1 MKLQEIFAQIPDPRI
16 NRRKLHLLDD
26 ILLLT
31 LLAVICGAESYEA
44 IELFGKS
51 KCEFLKQILQLP
63 NGIPSHDTLERVFKR
78 IDSTA
83 FEAAFIQWIKTLEI
97 STEGKVISI
106 DGKTV
111 RGSQDNKHGKYA
123 IHLVSAWCSANS
135 LMLGQI
141 KTEMKSNE
149 ITAIPDLLD
158 LIDVGGGIIT
168 IDAMGCQKDIAEK
181 IIGKKADYILAVK
194 QNQETL
200 YKEIT
205 GVFAH
210 KKAEYEYTSKVE
222 GDHGRIEQRR
232 CSVIT
237 KLSWIGQSNKWVGM
251 QSVIKVET
259 TREHNGKTTSD
270 ARYYISSIIQ
280 DAEKFSQ
287 NIRQHWGI
295 ENNLHWTLDV
305 QFREDE
311 SRKRKGQSSE
321 NFSIIRRIALLLL
334 KKKPLRRL
342 GVNNKRLIA
351 GWDNDFL
358 LSLILN

>member
-16 NRRKLHLLDD
+16 DRRKLHLLDD

-51 KCEFLKQILQLP
+51 KSDFLKQILQLP

-78 IDSTA
+78 IDSNA
-83 FEAAFIQWIKTLEI
+83 FEEAFIAWIKTLEI
-97 STEGKVISI
+97 TTAGKIISI

-111 RGSQDNKHGKYA
+111 RGSQDEKNGKYA
-123 IHLVSAWCSANS
+123 IHLVSAWCSANM

-141 KTEMKSNE
+141 KTVSRCNE
-149 ITAIPDLLD
+149 VEAVLQLLD
-158 LIDVGGGIIT
+158 LIDIRGSIIT
-168 IDAMGCQKDIAEK
+168 IDAMGCQRDIAAK
-181 IIGKKADYILAVK
+181 IIGKQADYILAVK
-194 QNQETL
+194 QNQPTL
-200 YKEIT
+200 HNEI
-205 GVFAH
+205 GGAFAH
-210 KKAEYEYTSKVE
+210 KQPEDISVSKFE
-222 GDHGRIEQRR
+222 GDHGRIEQRT
-232 CSVIT
+232 CSVINQ
-237 KLSWIGQSNKWVGM
+237 LSWITDKNKWVGLR
-251 QSVIKVET
+251 SIIKIEATREVDGNASVET
-259 TREHNGKTTSD
+259 RF
-270 ARYYISSIIQ
+270 YISSLEQ
-280 DAEKFSQ
+280 DAKSF
-287 NIRQHWGI
+287 NAAIRQHWGI

-311 SRKRKGQSSE
+311 SRKRKGQSAE
-321 NFSIIRRIALLLL
+321 NFAIVRRIALLLL
-334 KKKPLRRL
+334 KNKPLRRL